1 MKKITLVAMALICSV
16 AFTDCAAKK
25 KVKQAEPAS
34 APAPVQQIDPQ
45 QAKLDSLRRAQ
56 EIRRIELQMQAE
68 EAQYKA
74 EMEITKLKAENAKK
88 ATEKRLEQKLYT
100 PCIEESYDKHGE
112 YMAGLGIADNQ
123 LDRQLGSGTANM
135 AAISDITTRY
145 IGAISNGVSRYSKDV
160 NARTGAKVKE
170 GELEGEATAIGKK
183 SIEKHAETVCRE
195 YGQAD
200 DGSFTIY
207 VAVHVPIAKIMS
219 DLQNQMQVLQVD
231 ADRARFRQYIED
243 ELNKQAQEKEAE
255 QAELQKMKADY
266 GIQ

>member
-1 MKKITLVAMALICSV
+1 MKKITLVAMALLCSV

-25 KVKQAEPAS
+25 PVKKAEP
-34 APAPVQQIDPQ
+34 APAPVAQTVDPQ

-68 EAQYKA
+68 EAQYISD
-74 EMEITKLKAENAKK
+74 MEIAKLRAENARK
-88 ATEKRLEQKLYT
+88 ATEKRLEQKLNT

-160 NARTGAKVKE
+160 NTRTGAKVKE

-200 DGSFTIY
+200 DGSYTIY
-207 VAVHVPIAKIMS
+207 VAVHVPIAKIMN

-231 ADRARFRQYIED
+231 ADRARFRQFIED

-255 QAELQKMKADY
+255 QAELNKMKADY